1 MFPTTEWHGL
11 TETTVRGDRKRWMPV
26 RAKLSGFWAPY
37 SHFNQSGPLLCTV
50 SQGKVLSE
58 EDFVCWLYFI
68 TVKEE
73 QGANCRVGQSEQVS
87 ADPLPPCPQNILG

>member
-1 MFPTTEWHGL
+1 M
-11 TETTVRGDRKRWMPV
+11 K
-26 RAKLSGFWAPY
+26 AKLGGFWAPY

-58 EDFVCWLYFI
+58 EDFVCLLYFI

-73 QGANCRVGQSEQVS
+73 QGKNCRVGQSEQVS
-87 ADPLPPCPQNILG
+87 AGPLPPCPQNILG